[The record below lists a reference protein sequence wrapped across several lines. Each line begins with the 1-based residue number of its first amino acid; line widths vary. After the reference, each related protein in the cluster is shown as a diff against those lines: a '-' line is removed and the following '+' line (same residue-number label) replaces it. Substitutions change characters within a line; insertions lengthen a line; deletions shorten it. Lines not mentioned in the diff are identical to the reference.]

1 MTKMQIRFSSLRALS
16 LAAVVLV
23 AACGKKADAPETDA
37 PADTRDLPAAGML
50 QVADIDLG
58 KRLGA
63 NQEVDGMTDD
73 FGVRDTIAA
82 SVKIDGTGTGATVT
96 ARWMSEDGQ
105 LVKEQTETVSP
116 SGTARAGF
124 RLMKASAWPAGK
136 YKLVV
141 MLNGR
146 EAKTEEFEIK

>member
-1 MTKMQIRFSSLRALS
+1 MTQMKIRLSSLRAVS

-23 AACGKKADAPETDA
+23 AACGKKADAPETQA
-37 PADTRDLPAAGML
+37 PAGTTDLPAASSL
-50 QVADIDLG
+50 QVSDIDLG
-58 KRLGA
+58 KRLSA
-63 NQEVDGMTDD
+63 NKEVEGMTDD

-82 SVKIDGTGTGATVT
+82 SVKVDGSATGATVT
-96 ARWMSEDGQ
+96 ARWMFEDGQ
-105 LVKEQTETVSP
+105 LVEEQNETISP

-124 RLMKASAWPAGK
+124 RIMKASAWPTGK

-141 MLNGR
+141 MLNGQ

>member
-1 MTKMQIRFSSLRALS
+1 MQIRFSTMRALS
-16 LAAVVLV
+16 LAAIVLV
-23 AACGKKADAPETDA
+23 AACGNKADAPETET
-37 PADTRDLPAAGML
+37 PVGSTDLPAATTL
-50 QVADIDLG
+50 QVSDIDLG

-63 NQEVDGMTDD
+63 NNEVDGMTDD

-82 SVKIDGTGTGATVT
+82 SVKVDGSATAATVT
-96 ARWMSEDGQ
+96 ARWMFEDGQ
-105 LVKEQTETVSP
+105 LVEEQNETVSP

-124 RLMKASAWPAGK
+124 RLMKASNWPTGK

-141 MLNGR
+141 MLNGQ